1 MHTIYLA
8 LIFVVVV
15 KGITLFVW
23 RTKQSNIG
31 RMNLTNVQYANI
43 GNQVK
48 FIDTMKYHQQCL
60 SSLAKNASEI
70 EKKNIRASCLKFI
83 EKNKTYSAIC
93 NSLPN
98 NDENLILD
106 CLCGGKEVIAYE
118 KIKTDQDLESVP
130 ENDFFFRD

>member
-1 MHTIYLA
+1 
-8 LIFVVVV
+8 
-15 KGITLFVW
+15 
-23 RTKQSNIG
+23 
-31 RMNLTNVQYANI
+31 MNLTNVQYANI

-48 FIDTMKYHQQCL
+48 FIDYKQSL
-60 SSLAKNASEI
+60 SSLVKNASEI

-98 NDENLILD
+98 NDKNLILD